1 MKGVRGE
8 ARVKINVKRSEFI
21 ATAKRVDSVE
31 EAKDFISRMKKKFR
45 DASHNSWA
53 YRVYEGKVI
62 EHSSDDG
69 EPSGTAGL
77 PILSEIKRMDLVN
90 VAVVV
95 TRYFGGVK
103 LGVRGLREAYGKAAE
118 EVLKKMEKVE
128 LKVLPVYELETSYE
142 DYGKVKS
149 ELSRIGAKILREEFE
164 DKVRVIF
171 ASDGYLD
178 NAVKIGEKLFEWW

>member
-1 MKGVRGE
+1 MRGVRGE
-8 ARVKINVKRSEFI
+8 ARVKMNVKRSEFI

-31 EAKDFISRMKKKFR
+31 EAKDFISRIKKEFR

-53 YRVYEGKVI
+53 YRVYDGGII

-77 PILSEIKRMDLVN
+77 PILSEIKKMDLVN

-103 LGVRGLREAYGKAAE
+103 LGVKGLREAYGSAAR
-118 EVLKKMEKVE
+118 EVLKEMEKVE
-128 LKVLPVYELETSYE
+128 LRILPVFEMETTYE

-149 ELSRIGAKILREEFE
+149 ELSRIGARILKEEFG

-171 ASDGYLD
+171 ASEKGTG
-178 NAVKIGEKLFEWW
+178 NATEIGEKLFEWW

>member
-1 MKGVRGE
+1 MKSVKGE
-8 ARVKINVKRSEFI
+8 ARMKMNVKRSEFI
-21 ATAKRVDSVE
+21 ATARRVDSVE
-31 EAKDFISRMKKKFR
+31 EAKDFISRIKKEFR

-53 YRVYEGKVI
+53 YRVYDGGII

-103 LGVRGLREAYGKAAE
+103 LGVRGLREAYGGAAR
-118 EVLKKMEKVE
+118 EVLKEMEKVE
-128 LKVLPVYELETSYE
+128 MRVLPVFEIETSYE

-149 ELSRIGAKILREEFE
+149 ELSRIGAKILEEDFDE
-164 DKVRVIF
+164 KVRIAF
-171 ASDGYLD
+171 ASEKEVDR
-178 NAVKIGEKLFEWW
+178 AVKIGEKLFEWW